1 MADGVEA
8 CLWQIGGVPQQHRT
22 DHLSAAVRRLDDA
35 GHKDWTERYHALMQ
49 HYGMQPTRNNAGVAH
64 ENGDVEQ
71 AHHRFK
77 QAVDQ
82 ALRVRGSRDF
92 ADRPAY
98 LHWLHDLVRRRN
110 QTRLARFAEE
120 QPLLRPLPATPLHP
134 CRELRLT
141 VSRFSTL
148 RILHNTYSVPSR
160 LIGVTVTVRVRAETL
175 EVYVGTALTLTL
187 PRLHGRFQSQI
198 DYRHIIWSL
207 VRKPGAFAQY
217 RYRDELFPA
226 LVFRRA
232 YDALCR
238 TQPSQADRH
247 YLRILH
253 VAAGTSEADVSAAL
267 MLLLESDIVPTFDA
281 VHDLVRHPV
290 PSPVP
295 QMGTPQFDFA
305 IYDALLPSRCA
316 HD

>member
-1 MADGVEA
+1 M
-8 CLWQIGGVPQQHRT
+8 PQQHRT
-22 DHLSAAVRRLDDA
+22 DHLSAAVRILDDT
-35 GHKDWTERYHALMQ
+35 GRKDWTDRYHALMRP
-49 HYGMQPTRNNAGVAH
+49 YGLQPTTNNAGIAH

-92 ADRPAY
+92 ADRAAY
-98 LHWLHDLVRRRN
+98 LQWLHDLVRRRN
-110 QTRLARFAEE
+110 QTRHARFAEE
-120 QPLLRPLPATPLHP
+120 QPLLRLLPATPLHP

-148 RILHNTYSVPSR
+148 RILHTTYSVPSR
-160 LIGVTVTVRVRAETL
+160 LIGVTVTVRVRAETV

-198 DYRHIIWSL
+198 DYRHVIWSL

-217 RYRDELFPA
+217 RYRDELFPS

-232 YDALCR
+232 YDALCAA
-238 TQPSQADRH
+238 QPSQADRH

-253 VAAGTSEADVSAAL
+253 VAAGTSEADVAAAL
-267 MLLLESDIVPTFDA
+267 ALLLESATVPTFDA
-281 VHDLVRHPV
+281 VYDVVRHPAPPAV
-290 PSPVP
+290 PEVTRPHL
-295 QMGTPQFDFA
+295 DFA